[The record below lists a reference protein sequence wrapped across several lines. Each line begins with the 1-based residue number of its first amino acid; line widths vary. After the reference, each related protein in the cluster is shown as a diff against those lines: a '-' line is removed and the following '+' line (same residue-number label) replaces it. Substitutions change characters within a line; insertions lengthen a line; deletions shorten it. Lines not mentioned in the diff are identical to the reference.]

1 MYGQMLSDEVRSRRA
16 RRNRG
21 RLGACG
27 LLLVF
32 LLFSATAARGGD
44 EAVSASTPT
53 LAPRLSSVIPQGGPR
68 GGRVLV
74 TIEGKNLLET
84 TQVRFAGPG
93 LSAEIVSTTAQ
104 TVKAEIRIGP
114 DVPVGQHDFRLL
126 TPTGSTVAIF
136 QVVGIGEISE
146 QEPNGELESART
158 IELPA
163 VVNGIMGVSESGDG
177 AGTKTD
183 YDFFR
188 FQADAGQT
196 LVFDVVSTRIGST
209 ADTYVTLFD
218 AHGRELAENADY
230 YQDKD
235 PFLAYEFQDPGKYVL
250 RVGTF
255 AAGGART
262 AAYRLFIGEL
272 PYILHAY
279 PNGGRRGET
288 VEFTLAGLN
297 LSQVEKAVLGHGL
310 ATGEVLER
318 SAKRATFRMKIPADL
333 EPRDYRLHALRAD
346 GIHTTWPVL
355 FNVDTIP
362 EIAVRDDAAR
372 DPNSPVPV
380 SAPIVVSGRIERHER
395 ADHFQIEAA
404 AGERFTF
411 EVQGMLLG
419 SLLDPIVLL
428 YDSEG
433 SRIAFQDDPGS
444 NDMWKSRVDLDP
456 HLSHKFEKAGKYRVV
471 VRDLTYRG
479 HPDWV
484 YRLKIRRVEPEYE
497 LLVLT
502 PHQTILRGRTTKD
515 NGPDRFDPVHLLVQV
530 RRRGG
535 WDTAVE
541 VWAEELPP
549 GIQGDK
555 ITVAAENTY
564 YRGTDAEDKW
574 LDGTRV
580 ELPLIAS
587 ADAPLGS
594 HPVRI
599 RARGVMEG
607 KTVERDGK
615 VLYEYNP
622 TGFMARRRKNALP
635 DEGRIHLTVA
645 EPPKV
650 TVDAPGEIT
659 LKQGESEEVEAS
671 LHWWGEPEMA
681 VTLRVTG
688 LPQGVRIGPAEAAPG
703 QKKATLIVG
712 AAEETAKGTTR
723 AIIFAEAANG
733 QQTTTLYS
741 RDILITVTN
750 AGKGDV
756 AYAP

>member
-1 MYGQMLSDEVRSRRA
+1 MVRKMKRCQGPRHDLRRFGA
-16 RRNRG
+16 R
-21 RLGACG
+21 G
-27 LLLVF
+27 LLLLF
-32 LLFSATAARGGD
+32 LSFSATTVRGEV
-44 EAVSASTPT
+44 EAVSAGTPT
-53 LAPRLSSVIPQGGPR
+53 LAPRLSSVIPQGGQR
-68 GGRVLV
+68 GSQVVV
-74 TIEGKNLLET
+74 TIEGKNLLGTSE
-84 TQVRFAGPG
+84 VRFADAG
-93 LSAEIVSTTAQ
+93 LSAKILSTTAQ
-104 TVKAEIRIGP
+104 TVTVEVGIGP
-114 DVPVGQHDFRLL
+114 HVPVGQHDFRLS

-136 QVVGIGEISE
+136 QVGGIGEISE
-146 QEPNGELESART
+146 QEPNGELGSAQT
-158 IELPA
+158 LDLPG
-163 VVNGIMGVSESGDG
+163 VVNGIMGVSASGDE
-177 AGTKTD
+177 AGTKAD

-196 LVFDVVSTRIGST
+196 LVFDVVSTRIGAT
-209 ADTYVTLFD
+209 ADTFVTLFD
-218 AHGRELAENADY
+218 TEGRELADNADY

-235 PFLAYEFQDPGKYVL
+235 PFLAYEFEASGEYVL

-255 AAGGART
+255 GAAGSRT
-262 AAYRLFIGEL
+262 AAYRLFIGAL
-272 PYILHAY
+272 PYIRHAF

-288 VEFTLAGLN
+288 AEFTLSGLN
-297 LSQVEKAVLGHGL
+297 LSQVTKAVLGKGL
-310 ATGEVLER
+310 ATGEVVEEG
-318 SAKRATFRMKIPADL
+318 ATQATFRMRIPADV
-333 EPRDYRLHALRAD
+333 EPRDYRLHVVQED

-362 EIAVRDDAAR
+362 EIGVRDDAAR
-372 DPNSPVPV
+372 DMENPVPV
-380 SAPIVVSGRIERHER
+380 PTPIVVSGRIDGHDR
-395 ADHFQIEAA
+395 ADHFHIEAA

-411 EVQGMLLG
+411 HVQGMLLG
-419 SLLDPIVLL
+419 LLLDPIVLV

-456 HLSHKFEKAGKYRVV
+456 HLSHKFEKAGQYRIV
-471 VRDLTYRG
+471 VRDLAYRG

-535 WDTAVE
+535 WNAPVE
-541 VWAEELPP
+541 VWAEDLPP
-549 GIQGDK
+549 GVKGDK
-555 ITVAAENTY
+555 ISVPAENTY

-587 ADAPLGS
+587 ADAPLGA
-594 HPVRI
+594 HPIRI

-622 TGFMARRRKNALP
+622 TGFMARRRNNAFP
-635 DEGRIHLTVA
+635 DEGRVYLTLA
-645 EPPKV
+645 DPPQ
-650 TVDAPGEIT
+650 IT
-659 LKQGESEEVEAS
+659 LETPAEVTLNNGKSEEVKAKLS
-671 LHWWGEPEMA
+671 WWEDEGTP
-681 VTLRVTG
+681 VILRVTG
-688 LPQGVRIGPAEAAPG
+688 LPEGVQIGQMEVSPG
-703 QKKATLIVG
+703 QEKATLTVG
-712 AAEETAKGTTR
+712 AAKEAEQGTTR
-723 AIIFAEAANG
+723 AVILAESVNSRE
-733 QQTTTLYS
+733 TTTLYS
-741 RDILITVTN
+741 RDILITVATEE
-750 AGKGDV
+750 KSDV